1 MVAELLRDQRVVAP
15 GNESIAPD
23 GIIAY
28 GRDVTIS
35 MLAGQILGSQF
46 ITLPM
51 ARGFLPVVAAMLNDV
66 DLNARIAA
74 LRTLGRL
81 GARRGGARLGY
92 GGSIGGHVQRC
103 TV

>member
-1 MVAELLRDQRVVAP
+1 MIRESPRPNQ
-15 GNESIAPD
+15 SIAPD

-51 ARGFLPVVAAMLNDV
+51 ARGSSPSS
-66 DLNARIAA
+66 
-74 LRTLGRL
+74 
-81 GARRGGARLGY
+81 RR
-92 GGSIGGHVQRC
+92 C
-103 TV
+103 

>member
-1 MVAELLRDQRVVAP
+1 M
-15 GNESIAPD
+15 
-23 GIIAY
+23 
-28 GRDVTIS
+28 TIS

-81 GARRGGARLGY
+81 GGAARRRT
-92 GGSIGGHVQRC
+92 SRIWWID
-103 TV
+103 